1 MLLSGNVSTQPTV
14 QQWKACQAFYFN
26 FRRDLYAVR
35 YSNVQRLRSRRYC
48 SACPY
53 LLRKNVQTCNSKY
66 FNNRKG
72 KPVMNNLKKFTS
84 ASFLMLAVLWL
95 TASFHPASAQSIPPL
110 GAASSF
116 AVLGGTQ

>member
-1 MLLSGNVSTQPTV
+1 VESLPGFLLQLQERSVCGPLFECSAFAFATLLLSLPVFASQKRP
-14 QQWKACQAFYFN
+14 
-26 FRRDLYAVR
+26 
-35 YSNVQRLRSRRYC
+35 
-48 SACPY
+48 
-53 LLRKNVQTCNSKY
+53 TCNSKY

-116 AVLGGTQ
+116 AVLGGMQ